1 MKNLYLSKKGGPRSE
16 GSGRPSI
23 SIEVIDQITHEK
35 SVYPSIAEAAAATG
49 CTKQGISVAF
59 YRQEKKG
66 VDFIL
71 MNNKRY
77 LLRKKI

>member
-1 MKNLYLSKKGGPRSE
+1 M
-16 GSGRPSI
+16 
-23 SIEVIDQITHEK
+23 
-35 SVYPSIAEAAAATG
+35 YPSIAEAAAATG

-77 LLRKKI
+77 LLRKK

>member
-49 CTKQGISVAF
+49 
-59 YRQEKKG
+59 
-66 VDFIL
+66 
-71 MNNKRY
+71 
-77 LLRKKI
+77 LRA